1 MDRLVSLENVSFG
14 YDKKKI
20 LDGVSFEVTNGE
32 IIGISGKNGSGKST
46 LLNIIG
52 GFITDYQGTIQYGD
66 KLGHIGCMIGGA
78 PIYED
83 LSVKDNIE
91 MINRMYGNDNLYID
105 EMLYDI
111 TDLKQFERKRAGKL
125 SLGNKQMLAL
135 VMSIGSKSKLLLLDE
150 PFNGI
155 DPVHKA
161 ELIKYL
167 KLRTEKGTA
176 IVMTSHIKGDLKLMC
191 NRMIEL

>member
-14 YDKKKI
+14 YDKRKI
-20 LDGVSFEVTNGE
+20 IDSVSFEISSGE
-32 IIGISGKNGSGKST
+32 VIGIAGKNGSGKST

-52 GFITDYQGTIQYGD
+52 GFIRDFQGTIQYGD

-83 LSVKDNIE
+83 LTVKDNIE
-91 MINRMYGNDNLYID
+91 MMNRIYGKDNLYID
-105 EMLYDI
+105 EILYDI
-111 TDLKQFERKRAGKL
+111 TDLKQFEKKRAGKL
-125 SLGNKQMLAL
+125 SYGNKQMLAL
-135 VMSIGSKSKLLLLDE
+135 VMSIGSKSRLLLLDE

-155 DPVHKA
+155 DPIHKT

-167 KLRTEKGTA
+167 RKRTENGTA
-176 IVMTSHIKGDLKLMC
+176 IIMTSHIKGDLKLMC
-191 NRMIEL
+191 NRMIAL